1 VEPPVRLK
9 SEAEIACIRRSC
21 RAASSILRELEGLLA
36 PGVTTAD
43 LDRAAARR
51 MRALQVRTAVA
62 EGFPGS
68 ICVSV
73 NEVAAHGVPGE
84 RRLEAGD
91 LVSIDVSVL
100 LDGWCGDAASTYA
113 VGELRAEGLRVWAA
127 ARSAL
132 AVAVAAVRARRHLG
146 DVGAAVLRE
155 ASRHG
160 CVVIS
165 ELVGH
170 GIGRS
175 LHEEP
180 EVFHTGLP
188 GEGPAIVPGMV
199 LTVEPALSLGSGR
212 VRTGEDGWSLQVE
225 DGAAVAQFEHTLA
238 VFPDHTEVL
247 TRLLP

>member
-1 VEPPVRLK
+1 
-9 SEAEIACIRRSC
+9 
-21 RAASSILRELEGLLA
+21 
-36 PGVTTAD
+36 
-43 LDRAAARR
+43 
-51 MRALQVRTAVA
+51 
-62 EGFPGS
+62 
-68 ICVSV
+68 
-73 NEVAAHGVPGE
+73 
-84 RRLEAGD
+84 
-91 LVSIDVSVL
+91 
-100 LDGWCGDAASTYA
+100 
-113 VGELRAEGLRVWAA
+113 
-127 ARSAL
+127 
-132 AVAVAAVRARRHLG
+132 
-146 DVGAAVLRE
+146 
-155 ASRHG
+155 
-160 CVVIS
+160 VVIS